1 MATVNFSVPDDVR
14 KAFNKMFAGENKS
27 GILTQLMKRAIEER
41 AVQARREAAFRQL
54 VEGRRRR
61 PRLRDKDLGK
71 LRKAGR
77 K

>member
-41 AVQARREAAFRQL
+41 AVQTRREAAFRQL
-54 VEGRRRR
+54 VEGRGRR
-61 PRLRDKDLGK
+61 PRLSDKDLGK